1 MRIHA
6 VRQKSLS
13 SALLVLA
20 GLLLASCVTTL
31 GDPMPAEGTF
41 LEQSYRPRPL
51 DIAAM
56 HEAGAREAVF
66 VLAAGGQAELPGAER
81 YVKGVLDR
89 ILQASPQPDYPVRLY
104 LTPSISQEAKS
115 FPNGTILVS
124 VGLLDSVKNEDELA
138 FVLAHELAHV
148 LLEHHDSDWY
158 LHAQK
163 RAIAAAELS
172 AGAMQNLRKRIGDG
186 PDLDW
191 RLAALTYATEMVTRD
206 VLFPV
211 FNRRQEDEADLLSVD
226 LMARAGYNVQA
237 AVGALEIYRDAE
249 QQFGTDQEVARNRL
263 ERALELS
270 DVERLRMAR
279 AKEITEN
286 EALSRPAGV
295 LLEAVHHGVDELFAF
310 ARQTHRPAEER
321 MDRISQYNLRVDD
334 LPDFSDQALRATVS
348 ASSFKRTLQN
358 FHAADAA
365 GKALIEDRLSDA
377 ERLARQAISAPT
389 NNHASTRIVMA
400 EVRQAQGRHDLWEQN
415 LRIAIRASAPS
426 LSAYQMLADGLV
438 VQGRTEEADAL
449 LGEAWERFHKPGHL
463 LPSRIRVALASGD
476 KMRVQDLLMTCRIEY
491 AELTEECE
499 EVLEKE
505 AI

>member
-1 MRIHA
+1 M
-6 VRQKSLS
+6 
-13 SALLVLA
+13 
-20 GLLLASCVTTL
+20 
-31 GDPMPAEGTF
+31 
-41 LEQSYRPRPL
+41 
-51 DIAAM
+51 
-56 HEAGAREAVF
+56 
-66 VLAAGGQAELPGAER
+66 
-81 YVKGVLDR
+81 
-89 ILQASPQPDYPVRLY
+89 
-104 LTPSISQEAKS
+104 
-115 FPNGTILVS
+115 
-124 VGLLDSVKNEDELA
+124 
-138 FVLAHELAHV
+138 
-148 LLEHHDSDWY
+148 
-158 LHAQK
+158 
-163 RAIAAAELS
+163 
-172 AGAMQNLRKRIGDG
+172 
-186 PDLDW
+186 
-191 RLAALTYATEMVTRD
+191 
-206 VLFPV
+206 
-211 FNRRQEDEADLLSVD
+211 
-226 LMARAGYNVQA
+226 
-237 AVGALEIYRDAE
+237 
-249 QQFGTDQEVARNRL
+249 
-263 ERALELS
+263 
-270 DVERLRMAR
+270 
-279 AKEITEN
+279 
-286 EALSRPAGV
+286 
-295 LLEAVHHGVDELFAF
+295 
-310 ARQTHRPAEER
+310 
-321 MDRISQYNLRVDD
+321 RVDD

-389 NNHASTRIVMA
+389 NNHTSTRIVMA